1 MSFLEQLLN
10 DAPQLRPWLPA
21 AAFVAIA
28 AVAIALGW
36 LVIRLGRRRATS
48 GVHRRHL
55 VFGMLTRGLANAAP
69 ILDGTW
75 TKIQREVRQAG
86 YYHHM
91 AAHEFLAI
99 RNVLCLGVLILTM
112 LVLIVSFDPV
122 ADLSIP
128 IASVGLVAL
137 VLANGLP
144 RLVLQ
149 SKAKSRVQ
157 RIQTQL
163 PDGLDMITM
172 CMTGGLSLNL
182 AMERVGAELHQS
194 HPDLSMEL
202 GIIRRQAD
210 AHSLENS
217 LEQFAK
223 RIDVPEV
230 QTLAAIVAQTE
241 SLGANVASALRDFAD
256 GIRRSFRQRA
266 EERGNRTSV
275 QMMLPV
281 ALCLAPPVY
290 ILLLAP
296 AVMELRSFV
305 IQENAEDGIL
315 STSNVAELTSQ
326 PAPSSDEAVEQ
337 P

>member
-1 MSFLEQLLN
+1 MSFLEQLTR
-10 DAPQLRPWLPA
+10 DATQLRPWLPVI
-21 AAFVAIA
+21 AFVAIA
-28 AVAIALGW
+28 LLAIAFGW
-36 LVIRLGRRRATS
+36 LAIRLGRRRAED
-48 GVHRRHL
+48 GPHRRHL
-55 VFGMLTRGLANAAP
+55 VFGVLTRGLANLAP
-69 ILDGTW
+69 VLEGTW

-91 AAHEFLAI
+91 AAQEFLAI
-99 RNVLCLGVLILTM
+99 RNVMCVGVIILTM
-112 LVLIVSFDPV
+112 LVLIISFDPV
-122 ADLSIP
+122 TDYSVP
-128 IASVGLVAL
+128 IASVGAVFL
-137 VLANGLP
+137 VLTYALP
-144 RLVLQ
+144 RMILQ
-149 SKAKSRVQ
+149 SKAKNRVQ

-182 AMERVGAELHQS
+182 AMERVGSELHQS
-194 HPDLSMEL
+194 HPDLCMEL

-210 AHSLENS
+210 AHSLEHS

-266 EERGNRTSV
+266 EAKGNRTSV

-305 IQENAEDGIL
+305 IQENSEDGIL
-315 STSNVAELTSQ
+315 STSNVAELTDQTAQ
-326 PAPSSDEAVEQ
+326 PADETDQ